1 MLKKRLPPLFYWLKF
16 ACGAFS
22 GTDGGGFDWLR
33 AKGQCGRTAA
43 IRPFCPRGKW
53 EAGAF
58 SGIDGGGFDRGGQK
72 AWFLPAGK
80 WEAGAFSGGNGGPLC
95 IR

>member
-1 MLKKRLPPLFYWLKF
+1 MLIKKHLPPLFYWLKF

-22 GTDGGGFDWLR
+22 GIGGGGFDWRR
-33 AKGQCGRTAA
+33 AKGVAFAREASGKPALSAELAA
-43 IRPFCPRGKW
+43 VASIG
-53 EAGAF
+53 
-58 SGIDGGGFDRGGQK
+58 GGQK